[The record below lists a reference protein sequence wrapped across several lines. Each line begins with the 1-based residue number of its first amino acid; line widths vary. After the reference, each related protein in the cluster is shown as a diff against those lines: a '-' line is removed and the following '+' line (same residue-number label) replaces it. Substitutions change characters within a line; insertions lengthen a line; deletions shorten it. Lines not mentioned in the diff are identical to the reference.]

1 MPADRRLGRTRAAYR
16 TGRFTRTVAVHFVAR
31 NCIEFPREF
40 AITSQAQRLLKGIP
54 ASALS
59 LARKGSTVLCP
70 TQTSDRNRLIEKHL
84 RNVKAAARR
93 LRIYGPLHDEIV
105 SAGYEALVRAG
116 DRFDPTMNVTF
127 TTFAFRPVLGSM
139 YDHLKTH
146 ARWAANHVDIDSEK
160 GELAA
165 PASAE
170 RQTLTAQVL
179 AAVESL
185 PSLPRNLIKAHFLEE
200 ESLSSISARLGL
212 SKTRVSIHLGRA
224 LQLLRE
230 KLDDGFVKWPVRE
243 PTIRRRFS
251 EEFKSTAIRQA
262 SQPGTNVAQLARDLD
277 ISAATIHTWLRT
289 IRQQANRALPLAA

>member
-1 MPADRRLGRTRAAYR
+1 
-16 TGRFTRTVAVHFVAR
+16 
-31 NCIEFPREF
+31 
-40 AITSQAQRLLKGIP
+40 LLKAIS

-70 TQTSDRNRLIEKHL
+70 IQTSDRNRLIEKHL
-84 RNVKAAARR
+84 QNVKAAARR